1 MNLICDIYRSDTK
14 SGLYLYLQQDKTLED
29 IPEELLKL
37 IGKNTLVMEVDLNK
51 RDKLA
56 LVDIQVVKQN
66 IETQGYHI
74 QFPQDLVKNVINYT

>member
-1 MNLICDIYRSDTK
+1 MNLNCNIYRSDTK
-14 SGLYLYLQQDKTLED
+14 IGLYLYLHQDKTHDD

-37 IGKNTLVMEVDLNK
+37 IGKNTWVMEIDLNK
-51 RDKLA
+51 RKKLA
-56 LVDIQVVKQN
+56 LVDILAVKQN